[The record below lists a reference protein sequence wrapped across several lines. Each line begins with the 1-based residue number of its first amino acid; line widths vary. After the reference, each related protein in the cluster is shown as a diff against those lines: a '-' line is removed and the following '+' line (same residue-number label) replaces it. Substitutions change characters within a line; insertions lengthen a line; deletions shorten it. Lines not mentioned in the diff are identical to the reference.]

1 VTGEAVKGHETPA
14 APVPPAARPAGE
26 VLAWSRTMLDPV
38 LHETAA
44 YLPDSMRRIAAYHFG
59 WRDEQDRPA
68 AGDGG
73 KALRPALVLLT
84 ARAAGGTAEAALPAA
99 VAVELAHNF
108 SLLHDDVMDGDL
120 VRRHRPTA
128 WTVFGGNAAILA
140 GDALL
145 ACAFE
150 AIAATRHPAAT
161 QAVRIL
167 GRAVLDLVEGQSA
180 DMAFERRA
188 DVTLAECLAMAAN
201 KTGAL
206 LGAACAIGAAHGG
219 HASPLGRIDHF
230 RRFGERLGLAFQLV
244 DDLLGIWGD
253 SAVTGKPVHSD
264 LRSRKKS
271 LPVVAAL
278 TSGGPAAEE
287 LAGLYDRDRNRDRA
301 LTDAEAARAAELVEA
316 AGGRA
321 WATRRAAEYLEES
334 LAHLDLAAPRAPAS
348 DELRALARLVVERDR

>member
-1 VTGEAVKGHETPA
+1 
-14 APVPPAARPAGE
+14 
-26 VLAWSRTMLDPV
+26 
-38 LHETAA
+38 
-44 YLPDSMRRIAAYHFG
+44 MRRIASYHFG
-59 WRDEQDRPA
+59 WRDEHDRPA
-68 AGDGG
+68 AGDGNGG
-73 KALRPALVLLT
+73 KAIRPALVLLT

-150 AIAATRHPAAT
+150 AIAAARHPAAT
-161 QAVRIL
+161 QTVRIL
-167 GRAVLDLVEGQSA
+167 GRAILNLVEGQSA

-188 DVTLAECLAMAAN
+188 DVTLQECLAMAAN

-206 LGAACAIGAAHGG
+206 LGGSCAIGAAHGAVPAQG
-219 HASPLGRIDHF
+219 GGAVARIDHF

-253 SAVTGKPVHSD
+253 PAVTGKPVHSD

-278 TSGGPAAEE
+278 TSGHPEGRE
-287 LAGLYDRDRNRDRA
+287 LAALYDRGHA
-301 LTDAEAARAAELVEA
+301 LTDAESARAAGLVEA

-321 WATRRAAEYLEES
+321 WAARRATEYLEES
-334 LAHLDLAAPRAPAS
+334 LAHLDLAAPRAPAA
-348 DELRALARLVVERDR
+348 DELRALAQLVVERDR